1 MKQVNP
7 FAKLGALDQQ
17 LYQDTSPKNTQ
28 NEADKINEEKARKTA
43 SPQAVKTASPQTV
56 LPANPQAHL
65 PEKPLVGKTAKP
77 LDRKPVSEQVEK
89 YTTRLVPS
97 MVKQIKIF
105 AAQQDMN
112 DYDVVAKALIEYFE
126 RNT

>member
-1 MKQVNP
+1 MDYSELQ
-7 FAKLGALDQQ
+7 KLQ
-17 LYQDTSPKNTQ
+17 
-28 NEADKINEEKARKTA
+28 EELEQKDKARKTA
-43 SPQAVKTASPQTV
+43 KPQAVKTTSPQTV
-56 LPANPQAHL
+56 LPTNPLTHIPA
-65 PEKPLVGKTAKP
+65 KPLAGKTVKP

-97 MVKQIKIF
+97 MVRRIKIY

-112 DYDVVAKALIEYFE
+112 DYDVVAKALLEYFE